1 MALVLSGSLALGAT
15 YRVDASKGDDSA
27 AGSEAAPWKTI
38 SRGVKDLKPGD
49 TLRIASGVY
58 RETVAPACRGTAE
71 APITIQGVPGGRAL
85 ITGADEIEGWKPC
98 TKDDVAGHPDFQR
111 IYWADVDFLPTVLLD
126 ARKERPT
133 TRFPR
138 EGFFPCT
145 AATADTLA
153 DKANLTQSRDVWAMS
168 LINLRFADGKE
179 ERRVVLGFD
188 ASTHTVKLNR
198 PMPADARLDAGAVQY
213 YIEGRLPGL
222 AEGQWAY
229 ENRGENKYR
238 VYYWPAGGDI
248 AKAAV
253 EMPRRTH
260 GVNLS
265 EAAYVTV
272 DGLEVAYGAGD
283 FAIGAMTAKQDR
295 DTGAGDGLVIRN
307 CLVHDHQRIGVQF
320 GGCRDARLL
329 NSAVYDCAFNV
340 RLIESENT
348 LIEQNEIGAYRNY
361 GILAKYD
368 SGTVV
373 RKNLI
378 HHRPGSL
385 ANCNHVHLHP
395 LVRNITFEENLFV
408 CGGPPFMMMC
418 VDGVTFRNNVFLGST
433 GCMVMCLASDNPV
446 VEGHQVGKQVVDNL
460 VFERNTCALE
470 GTSVLSLSTGTGYR
484 VNGNI
489 MADNNG
495 SFFYAVPPSIE
506 FQSDDNIFWTTV
518 GPTVSRPWRCSIG
531 EFGSLDQF
539 RKATSLEARSEFK
552 DPQFRN
558 APQYVVNVDRKAGEA
573 AADKVAPGSA
583 GLFQVGDHM
592 EINFDGVVRT
602 VTAAEPGVVTFDP
615 PLAREQAFV
624 TIANWKHK
632 TDFTYDF
639 SSPLNGRYGSTV
651 NVPAYLRC
659 DFDGDGKRDV
669 PEVPRIILP
678 EPSTRPSST
687 VPASP

>member
-1 MALVLSGSLALGAT
+1 
-15 YRVDASKGDDSA
+15 
-27 AGSEAAPWKTI
+27 
-38 SRGVKDLKPGD
+38 
-49 TLRIASGVY
+49 
-58 RETVAPACRGTAE
+58 
-71 APITIQGVPGGRAL
+71 
-85 ITGADEIEGWKPC
+85 
-98 TKDDVAGHPDFQR
+98 
-111 IYWADVDFLPTVLLD
+111 
-126 ARKERPT
+126 
-133 TRFPR
+133 
-138 EGFFPCT
+138 
-145 AATADTLA
+145 
-153 DKANLTQSRDVWAMS
+153 
-168 LINLRFADGKE
+168 
-179 ERRVVLGFD
+179 
-188 ASTHTVKLNR
+188 
-198 PMPADARLDAGAVQY
+198 
-213 YIEGRLPGL
+213 
-222 AEGQWAY
+222 
-229 ENRGENKYR
+229 
-238 VYYWPAGGDI
+238 
-248 AKAAV
+248 
-253 EMPRRTH
+253 
-260 GVNLS
+260 
-265 EAAYVTV
+265 
-272 DGLEVAYGAGD
+272 
-283 FAIGAMTAKQDR
+283 
-295 DTGAGDGLVIRN
+295 
-307 CLVHDHQRIGVQF
+307 
-320 GGCRDARLL
+320 
-329 NSAVYDCAFNV
+329 
-340 RLIESENT
+340 
-348 LIEQNEIGAYRNY
+348 
-361 GILAKYD
+361 
-368 SGTVV
+368 
-373 RKNLI
+373 
-378 HHRPGSL
+378 
-385 ANCNHVHLHP
+385 
-395 LVRNITFEENLFV
+395 
-408 CGGPPFMMMC
+408 
-418 VDGVTFRNNVFLGST
+418 
-433 GCMVMCLASDNPV
+433 
-446 VEGHQVGKQVVDNL
+446 
-460 VFERNTCALE
+460 
-470 GTSVLSLSTGTGYR
+470 
-484 VNGNI
+484 